1 MSIKDMEKVRL
12 FVWVD
17 GEPTWSRI
25 YLAKDGQFYI
35 KTGAKSTDIDL
46 LSNHHID
53 RTEEY

>member
-1 MSIKDMEKVRL
+1 MSIKDMERVKL

-25 YLAKDGQFYI
+25 YLAKDGQLYI
-35 KTGAKSTDIDL
+35 KTGAKHTDIDL

-53 RTEEY
+53 RTEEH